1 MTSTPNRQ
9 PKGIP
14 TGGQFAATAHAEPDV
29 ILATT
34 PAAGLDLPEGAFLGR
49 HARCPEPRPEE
60 WVFGEDAS
68 IDAAV
73 GTVMD
78 GPLSRG
84 VVNAQR
90 RDAFHAWHEWAMARA
105 LETKDPAYD
114 DFVAGLRTGVAA
126 LYESRMDH
134 YDPSLDRF
142 EPGGTPVYVADHAL
156 QISGTKRTSGKD
168 REHWRK
174 LLKHTPSGAWHRG
187 HLAAGLVLSGAD
199 GYWGMRQH
207 PEDAV
212 HGPQDDA
219 PDDVDDATDESNQ
232 IFDFEVMGEEGLST
246 YSVDNLGGGNYAMYD
261 EDGTSIEFEHHGD
274 PEDHYSIQDK
284 ATAALKARGIIDDDT
299 WTF

>member
-1 MTSTPNRQ
+1 MTTDPARH

-14 TGGQFAATAHAEPDV
+14 AGGQFAATTHTEPAISLD
-29 ILATT
+29 A
-34 PAAGLDLPEGAFLGR
+34 PAISRLQLPEDGFLGR
-49 HARCPEPRPEE
+49 HARCPEPRPAE

-90 RDAFHAWHEWAMARA
+90 RGSLHLWHEWAMARA
-105 LETKDPAYD
+105 METRDPAYQ
-114 DFVAGLRTGVAA
+114 DFAMGLRTGVAA
-126 LYESRMDH
+126 MYERRMNH

-142 EPGGTPVYVADHAL
+142 KPGGTPVYVADHAL
-156 QISGTKRTSGKD
+156 QISGTKRASFED

-174 LLKHTPSGAWHRG
+174 LLKRTPSEAWHRG

-199 GYWGMRQH
+199 GYWGLR
-207 PEDAV
+207 ENSDAAV
-212 HGPQDDA
+212 AGPQA
-219 PDDVDDATDESNQ
+219 PAGDQRDESNQ
-232 IFDFEVMGEEGLST
+232 VFDFEVMGEEGLAT
-246 YSVDNLGGGNYAMYD
+246 YSVDNLGGGSYAMYA

-274 PEDHYSIQDK
+274 HEDHYSIQDK
-284 ATAALKARGIIDDDT
+284 AAAALKARGIIDDDT
-299 WTF
+299 WIS